1 MAESYTHAM
10 HPLIR
15 QLQQVAQQAD
25 REFAR
30 GAALHGPRILCRRG
44 CSDCCGQVFRITEPE
59 AARISQFV
67 ATLPADQQQRL
78 RDAAGVYLARR
89 AKLFRGAESWDS
101 PVPTGQ
107 RLPCPA
113 LGPEGEC
120 GIYEARPIICRK
132 FGVPVFHPPTGSV
145 TACELNF
152 KAGEP
157 MDDPGLV
164 QHQSVLFSAQQQLQ
178 AAWNDAGGPRVEAP
192 LCVASALAQDLS
204 GLVPRGQASG

>member
-1 MAESYTHAM
+1 MKQLESLCA
-10 HPLIR
+10 
-15 QLQQVAQQAD
+15 AAD

-67 ATLPADQQQRL
+67 TGLDAPE
-78 RDAAGVYLARR
+78 RDRMQAAAQAYLARR
-89 AKLFRGAESWDS
+89 TRLFGGAETWES
-101 PVPTGQ
+101 PLPTGT

-113 LGPEGEC
+113 LTADGAC

-132 FGVPVFHPPTGSV
+132 FGVPVFNPDKGSV

-152 KAGEP
+152 KPG
-157 MDDPGLV
+157 DPIEDSQLV
-164 QHQSVLFSAQQQLQ
+164 SQQTSLYRAQQALQ
-178 AAWNDAGGPRVEAP
+178 AAWNDAGGARVDDP
-192 LCVASALAQDLS
+192 LCVASALASDLS
-204 GLVPRGQASG
+204 GLAPGKHVSG